1 MAIIHPDKAL
11 SGPMT
16 AGDYREQDLLLQL
29 KDGLPDNFDVFHGMS
44 WSAMHDQQQQFGELD
59 LTVVSPDG
67 QVLILEVK
75 AGDVQTQDGQL
86 IKSNGHYNSKNIGH
100 QARKQHSVL
109 RHRLK
114 EAGLS
119 HVHID
124 AMLVL
129 PDHRLGSEGLAYPRE
144 HMVDA
149 TQMPAFC
156 SIVRSSFSVG
166 LQAVV
171 NRRALMDFLS
181 SQYQLYP
188 DVSTQIGQTAP
199 VVVLCEVDFELL
211 TPLNSRKKF
220 VGMTRSQVRLELI
233 MSAHFEKLLASNL

>member
-1 MAIIHPDKAL
+1 MAIIHPHKAL

-16 AGDYREQDLLLQL
+16 AGDYREQDLLQQL
-29 KDGLPDNFDVFHGMS
+29 KDGLPDSFDVFHGLE
-44 WSAMHDQQQQFGELD
+44 WSAMHDHQQQFGELD

-75 AGDVQTQDGQL
+75 AGAVQSQDGQL
-86 IKSNGHYNSKNIGH
+86 IKSYGYDNSKNVGH

-119 HVHID
+119 HVHVD

-144 HMVDA
+144 RMVDA
-149 TQMPAFC
+149 TQMPQFC
-156 SIVRSSFSVG
+156 SILRSSFSTG
-166 LQAVV
+166 LQTVV
-171 NRRALMDFLS
+171 DRLALMDFLS

-188 DVSTQIGQTAP
+188 DVGTQIGQSKRHQSHHA
-199 VVVLCEVDFELL
+199 VWL
-211 TPLNSRKKF
+211 RHIW
-220 VGMTRSQVRLELI
+220 G
-233 MSAHFEKLLASNL
+233 